1 MRTILFVDDEQS
13 VLNAYR
19 RILHGVH
26 ADWAFQYFTSG
37 ELALDFLKTH
47 PADVVV
53 TDVMMPG
60 MSGLELLATVSQ
72 PGWGSLPVI
81 IVTGLQDS
89 NLKRQAL
96 DLGAFDL
103 LTKPVDPED
112 LLARLRNVLRIRD
125 YQEQLQRHNEVLEAR
140 VRERTRELE
149 DSQREVVLRLARA
162 AEYRDEDTG
171 NHVLR
176 VSHYTQ
182 PVAQNLGMDAEA
194 CDRLFVTSA
203 LHDLGKIGIP
213 DRILLKPGRL
223 DADEWAVVREHCAIG
238 AGILRQ
244 AHPIVNAVAG
254 STSQVQGTG
263 NTNPLL
269 QAAATI
275 ALFHHEHW
283 DGSGYPKGLKGE
295 EIPLEARI
303 VALVDVFDA
312 LTTHRPYRAALT
324 EKEALTLIRNGV
336 GTHFDPRVYQAF
348 EDALDE
354 VRRIQHELQD
364 AHLPKKS

>member
-26 ADWAFQYFTSG
+26 PDWAFQYFTGG

-47 PADVVV
+47 SADVVV
-53 TDVMMPG
+53 TDVKMPG
-60 MSGLELLATVSQ
+60 MDGLELLAAVSQ

-89 NLKRQAL
+89 DLKRRAL

-125 YQEQLQRHNEVLEAR
+125 YQEQLQRQNEALEIR

-149 DSQREVVLRLARA
+149 HSQREVVLRLARA
-162 AEYRDEDTG
+162 AEYRDEETG

-182 PVAQNLGMDAEA
+182 PVAQALGLDAET

-223 DADEWAVVREHCAIG
+223 DADEWAIVREHCVIG

-244 AHPIVNAVAG
+244 AHPVVRTVTGNG
-254 STSQVQGTG
+254 TLVQGSG
-263 NTNPLL
+263 SANPLL

-275 ALFHHEHW
+275 ALSHHERW
-283 DGSGYPKGLKGE
+283 DGSGYPDGLKGE

-312 LTTHRPYRAALT
+312 LTTHRPYRPALS
-324 EKEALTLIRNGV
+324 EKEALVLIQNGV
-336 GTHFDPRVYQAF
+336 GTHFDPRVYAAF
-348 EDALDE
+348 VASLEE
-354 VRRIQHELQD
+354 MRRIQQELQD
-364 AHLPKKS
+364 TNPPKA

>member
-19 RILHGVH
+19 RILHGVSP
-26 ADWAFQYFTSG
+26 DWAFHFFTG
-37 ELALDFLKTH
+37 AALALDYLKTH
-47 PADVVV
+47 SADVVV
-53 TDVMMPG
+53 TDVKMPD
-60 MSGLELLATVSQ
+60 MDGLELLATVSQ

-89 NLKRQAL
+89 DLKRRAL

-125 YQEQLQRHNEVLEAR
+125 YQEQLQRQNEALEIR

-149 DSQREVVLRLARA
+149 HSQREVVLRLARA
-162 AEYRDEDTG
+162 AEYRDEETG

-176 VSHYTQ
+176 VSYYTQ
-182 PVAQNLGMDAEA
+182 PVAQNLGLDAEA

-223 DADEWAVVREHCAIG
+223 DAEEWATVREHCAIG

-244 AHPIVNAVAG
+244 AHPVVRSVVGNG
-254 STSQVQGTG
+254 SLLQGSG
-263 NTNPLL
+263 SANPLL

-275 ALFHHEHW
+275 ALSHHERW
-283 DGSGYPKGLKGE
+283 DGTGYPDGLKGE

-312 LTTHRPYRAALT
+312 LTTHRPYRPALS
-324 EKEALTLIRNGV
+324 EKEALTLIQNGV
-336 GTHFDPRVYQAF
+336 GTHFDPRVYRAF
-348 EDALDE
+348 EASLDE
-354 VRRIQHELQD
+354 MRRIQSELRD
-364 AHLPKKS
+364 SNLPKA

>member
-19 RILHGVH
+19 RILHGVSP
-26 ADWAFQYFTSG
+26 DWVFHFFKGA

-47 PADVVV
+47 AADVVV

-60 MSGLELLATVSQ
+60 MDGLELLATVSQ

-103 LTKPVDPED
+103 LSKPVDPED

-125 YQEQLQRHNEVLEAR
+125 YQEQLQRQNEALEVR

-149 DSQREVVLRLARA
+149 QSQREVVLRLARA

-176 VSHYTQ
+176 VSYYTQ
-182 PVAQNLGMDAEA
+182 PVARNLGLDAEA

-223 DADEWAVVREHCAIG
+223 DAEEWVVVREHCAIG

-244 AHPIVNAVAG
+244 AHPIVNTVTGRESRVQVAA
-254 STSQVQGTG
+254 SA
-263 NTNPLL
+263 NPLL
-269 QAAATI
+269 QAAASI
-275 ALFHHEHW
+275 ALSHHERW
-283 DGSGYPKGLKGE
+283 DGTGYPDGLKGE

-303 VALVDVFDA
+303 VALVDVYDA
-312 LTTHRPYRAALT
+312 LTTHRPYRPALS
-324 EKEALTLIRNGV
+324 EKEALVLIRNGV

-348 EDALDE
+348 EGALE
-354 VRRIQHELQD
+354 EMRRIQHELQD
-364 AHLPKKS
+364 AHPPKA

>member
-26 ADWAFQYFTSG
+26 PDWAFHFFSG
-37 ELALDFLKTH
+37 GGLALDFLKTH
-47 PADVVV
+47 SADVVV
-53 TDVMMPG
+53 TDVKMPD
-60 MSGLELLATVSQ
+60 MDGLELLATVSQ

-89 NLKRQAL
+89 DLKRRAL

-125 YQEQLQRHNEVLEAR
+125 YQEQLQRQNEALELR

-149 DSQREVVLRLARA
+149 HSQREVVLRLARA
-162 AEYRDEDTG
+162 AEYRDEETG

-182 PVAQNLGMDAEA
+182 PVAQSLGLGAEA

-223 DADEWAVVREHCAIG
+223 DADEWAIVREHCVIG

-244 AHPIVNAVAG
+244 AHPVVR
-254 STSQVQGTG
+254 TVTG
-263 NTNPLL
+263 NGTLLRGSGSANPLL

-275 ALFHHEHW
+275 ALSHHERW
-283 DGSGYPKGLKGE
+283 DGSGYPDGLKGE

-312 LTTHRPYRAALT
+312 LTTHRPYRPALS
-324 EKEALTLIRNGV
+324 EKEALTLIQNGV
-336 GTHFDPRVYQAF
+336 GTHFDPRVYAAF
-348 EDALDE
+348 VASLEE
-354 VRRIQHELQD
+354 MRRIQQELQD
-364 AHLPKKS
+364 TNPPKP